1 MLDHDRKILNFH
13 MCWYAKPL
21 RHCRHD
27 CQMRRYAKGALL
39 PNLAVA
45 GTGVICRQAVEVL
58 GVPMVG
64 IARSTHL
71 SVGCLADASVHLN
84 WMMRTVQQKDMVNLL
99 GEHWRCRVLMPKPP
113 DRGRLGRLGSDM
125 IITFLIAKIIL
136 GGYWLMLAPVL
147 FLPLGIVLLS
157 SQVRRGLFGY
167 VVLLLAV
174 VFAALGAIFL
184 FTLTLPDAVT
194 VLAGVQAI
202 WLLAAAIT
210 LLARNG
216 KQPGSQSQELRTAK
230 SSIT

>member
-1 MLDHDRKILNFH
+1 
-13 MCWYAKPL
+13 
-21 RHCRHD
+21 
-27 CQMRRYAKGALL
+27 
-39 PNLAVA
+39 
-45 GTGVICRQAVEVL
+45 
-58 GVPMVG
+58 
-64 IARSTHL
+64 
-71 SVGCLADASVHLN
+71 
-84 WMMRTVQQKDMVNLL
+84 
-99 GEHWRCRVLMPKPP
+99 
-113 DRGRLGRLGSDM
+113 M

-167 VVLLLAV
+167 VVLPLAV

-210 LLARNG
+210 LVARNG
-216 KQPGSQSQELRTAK
+216 KQPGSRSQELRP
-230 SSIT
+230 SHGLSRNW